1 MQIQNYEEHVGGSS
15 RELMVGA
22 DFQLGLSS
30 VPFRP
35 NLVQCKMIF
44 SNNAA
49 FKMNW
54 AVFYQL
60 ECKFHEGANVIFT
73 FFIH

>member
-35 NLVQCKMIF
+35 TLVQCKMIF

-49 FKMNW
+49 FKMN
-54 AVFYQL
+54 
-60 ECKFHEGANVIFT
+60 
-73 FFIH
+73 